1 MMDRQKKVF
10 ILGPAYPFRGGIAD
24 TNEAL
29 ARAMQKAGWNVQLIT
44 FTLQYPS
51 FLFPGETQYKEG
63 PAPKGLNIK
72 RMISSVN
79 PLTWFNTAKYINLQ
93 KPDLVV
99 IRYWLPFMAP
109 CLGLI
114 ARLSRFQVV
123 GITDNVIPHE
133 SSILHAL
140 FTPFFLSSCD
150 KLMALSESVEQDL
163 KSLSNKPTTF
173 YPHPINDQFDPK
185 IPKAEARKRLNLQD
199 SDRIILFFGFVRKYK
214 GLDLLIDSMA
224 QKAFPQNVKL
234 IIAGEFYD
242 NPEEYNQLIE
252 RYNLADRVIVHNRFI
267 SDEDIPAFFCAADLV
282 TQTYRTAT
290 QSGITQMA
298 LHYEIPVLV
307 TRVGGLDEF
316 VEEGKTGLFAEVE
329 ASDIAKKIRSFF
341 DADQMDM
348 VENIRLTKEKY
359 SWDTFVHQLNQFAHG

>member
-63 PAPKGLNIK
+63 PAPQGLNIK

-150 KLMALSESVEQDL
+150 KLMALSEFASEGSSLLGQVSGVVAAITRGGASVPQAQGWG
-163 KSLSNKPTTF
+163 SSG
-173 YPHPINDQFDPK
+173 
-185 IPKAEARKRLNLQD
+185 KALE
-199 SDRIILFFGFVRKYK
+199 
-214 GLDLLIDSMA
+214 
-224 QKAFPQNVKL
+224 
-234 IIAGEFYD
+234 
-242 NPEEYNQLIE
+242 
-252 RYNLADRVIVHNRFI
+252 LA
-267 SDEDIPAFFCAADLV
+267 
-282 TQTYRTAT
+282 
-290 QSGITQMA
+290 
-298 LHYEIPVLV
+298 
-307 TRVGGLDEF
+307 
-316 VEEGKTGLFAEVE
+316 
-329 ASDIAKKIRSFF
+329 
-341 DADQMDM
+341 
-348 VENIRLTKEKY
+348 
-359 SWDTFVHQLNQFAHG
+359 